1 MKKIFISFLA
11 LFAVAICFPQEQVQ
25 ELTIEGLKE
34 KVTVRRD
41 NRWIPYIEASNED
54 DLYFAQGYVTA
65 SDRLWQMDLLRRV
78 AKGETAEIFGKMA
91 LEQDKYWRRFGF
103 LQVVE
108 KSYEILDPKLKKT
121 LENYSRGVN
130 AYIRSLDEK
139 PLPTEF
145 RLLQYKPKEWKPTDT
160 MIIGKIL
167 AEALSTTWKN
177 DLLYANLQKSLPKEK
192 FADVVN
198 IVTKHDVVLFGKDTE
213 NSQKPEEKQ
222 IETTQVSSAALE
234 LANRE
239 LAIRKESLQMIGF
252 YAEDSAASNNWVI
265 SGKRTLDGKPILAND
280 PHLPPTAPGIWYL
293 VHLSTPEMRVAGVT
307 FPGVPG
313 VILGHNE
320 FIAWGATNVGPDVQ
334 DLYLEE
340 FNAEGKYKTPNGWEV
355 PIIRR
360 EEIKYRPNP
369 LSVQTES
376 QIFEFVETRNGIVI
390 LEEQGKKYAL
400 RWTALNPENQE
411 FETFYYLNRAKN
423 WEDFKAALKKYGG
436 PMQNFVYADV
446 KGNIGW
452 YAAGRVPIRRVG
464 YGQEPYIG
472 YEASGDWIGFIPFD
486 ELPHLYNP
494 PEGFIVT
501 ANQRIIGT
509 GYKYQQIS
517 REIAP
522 PWRARRIY
530 ELLKANTKVTMNDV
544 RDIQYDIFNIPLSKL
559 ARVIVQSSSAS
570 EETLVLL
577 RGWDGKMAWDSKAAV
592 VVNQIKNCIADKIAD
607 DNKPLPFQ
615 VVREKLIWWITEE
628 KPARWLPRNFKT
640 YDDLIKTCDAEAKS
654 SLGKLLGEDQK
665 NWIWGNFYVANFT
678 HPLAAVKPPSGV
690 NPFEVKFKSVS
701 GSGQTPN
708 VGAFV
713 SMRFIASPG
722 AWDATRQVIPLG
734 QSGDPQSPYWKD
746 QFEAWRTGTSQV
758 FPFSKE
764 AVLKAT
770 KQTLILQP
778 KNQNTLSVKK
788 HLIDIKSA
796 F

>member
-1 MKKIFISFLA
+1 MKKIFFSFLA
-11 LFAVAICFPQEQVQ
+11 VFAVAICFPQEQVQ
-25 ELTIEGLKE
+25 EVTIESLKE
-34 KVTVRRD
+34 KVTIRRD

-54 DLYFAQGYVTA
+54 DLYFAQGYIMA

-78 AKGETAEIFGKMA
+78 AKGETAEIFGKTM

-103 LQVVE
+103 SQVVE
-108 KSYEILDPKLKKT
+108 KSYEILDPKLKKA

-139 PLPTEF
+139 SLPTEF

-167 AEALSTTWKN
+167 AEALSTTWKI

-192 FADVVN
+192 FADVAN
-198 IVTKHDVVLFGKDTE
+198 IVTKYDVVLFGKDTE
-213 NSQKPEEKQ
+213 NAQKPEEKAKQ
-222 IETTQVSSAALE
+222 IETHQVSSAVLE

-239 LAIRKESLQMIGF
+239 LMIRKESLQMIGF

-340 FNAEGKYKTPNGWEV
+340 FNAEGKYKTPNGWEA

-369 LSVQTES
+369 LSPQTES
-376 QIFEFVETRNGIVI
+376 QIFEFVETRNGVVI

-472 YEASGDWIGFIPFD
+472 YETSGDWVGFIPFD

-494 PEGFIVT
+494 PEGFIAT
-501 ANQRIIGT
+501 ANQRIVGT
-509 GYKYQQIS
+509 SYKYQQIS

-530 ELLKANTKVTMNDV
+530 ELLKANTKVTINDV

-559 ARVIVQSSSAS
+559 ARAIVQLSSAS
-570 EETLVLL
+570 EETLTLL

-592 VVNQIKNCIADKIAD
+592 VINQIKNCIADKIAD
-607 DNKPLPFQ
+607 DNKPLPSQ
-615 VVREKLIWWITEE
+615 VIREKLLSWIIEE
-628 KPARWLPRNFKT
+628 KPARWLPKNFKT
-640 YDDLIKTCDAEAKS
+640 YDDLMKTCDAEAKS
-654 SLGKLLGEDQK
+654 SLSKLLGEDQN

-678 HPLAAVKPPSGV
+678 HPLAAVKSPFGV
-690 NPFEVKFKSVS
+690 NPFEVKFKNVS

-722 AWDATRQVIPLG
+722 AWDETRQVIPLG
-734 QSGDPQSPYWKD
+734 QSGHPQSPYWKD
-746 QFEAWRTGTSQV
+746 QFEAWRTGIPQV

-764 AVLKAT
+764 AVLKTT
-770 KQTLILQP
+770 KQTLVLQP
-778 KNQNTLSVKK
+778 KNQNSLSVKK
-788 HLIDIKSA
+788 RTL
-796 F
+796 

>member
-1 MKKIFISFLA
+1 MKKIFFSFLA
-11 LFAVAICFPQEQVQ
+11 VFAVAICFPQEQVQ
-25 ELTIEGLKE
+25 EVTIESLKE
-34 KVTVRRD
+34 KVTIRRD

-54 DLYFAQGYVTA
+54 DLYFAQGYIMA

-78 AKGETAEIFGKMA
+78 AKGETAEIFGKTM

-103 LQVVE
+103 SQVVE
-108 KSYEILDPKLKKT
+108 KSYEILDPKLKKA

-139 PLPTEF
+139 SLPTEF

-167 AEALSTTWKN
+167 AEALSTTWKI

-192 FADVVN
+192 FADVAN
-198 IVTKHDVVLFGKDTE
+198 IVTKYDVVLFGKDTE
-213 NSQKPEEKQ
+213 NAQKPEEKAKQ
-222 IETTQVSSAALE
+222 IETHQVSSAVLE

-239 LAIRKESLQMIGF
+239 LMIRKESLQMIGF

-340 FNAEGKYKTPNGWEV
+340 FNAEGKYKTPNGWEA

-369 LSVQTES
+369 LSPQTES
-376 QIFEFVETRNGIVI
+376 QIFEFVETRNGVVI

-472 YEASGDWIGFIPFD
+472 YETSGDWVGFIPFD

-501 ANQRIIGT
+501 ANQRIVGT
-509 GYKYQQIS
+509 SYKYQQIS

-530 ELLKANTKVTMNDV
+530 ELLKANTKVTINDV

-559 ARVIVQSSSAS
+559 ARAIVQLSSAS
-570 EETLVLL
+570 EETLTLL

-592 VVNQIKNCIADKIAD
+592 VINQIKNCIADKIAD
-607 DNKPLPFQ
+607 DNKPLPSQ
-615 VVREKLIWWITEE
+615 VIREKLLSWIIEE
-628 KPARWLPRNFKT
+628 KPARWLPKNFKT
-640 YDDLIKTCDAEAKS
+640 YDDLMKTCDAEAKS
-654 SLGKLLGEDQK
+654 SLSKLLGEDQN

-678 HPLAAVKPPSGV
+678 HPLAAVKSPFGV
-690 NPFEVKFKSVS
+690 NPFEVKFKNVS

-722 AWDATRQVIPLG
+722 AWDETRQVIPLG
-734 QSGDPQSPYWKD
+734 QSGHPQSPYWKD
-746 QFEAWRTGTSQV
+746 QFEAWRTGIPQV

-764 AVLKAT
+764 AVLKTT
-770 KQTLILQP
+770 KQTLVLQP
-778 KNQNTLSVKK
+778 KNQNSLSAKKRTL
-788 HLIDIKSA
+788 
-796 F
+796 

>member
-1 MKKIFISFLA
+1 MKKIFFSFLA
-11 LFAVAICFPQEQVQ
+11 VFAVAICFPQEQVQ
-25 ELTIEGLKE
+25 EVTIESLKE
-34 KVTVRRD
+34 KVTIRRD

-54 DLYFAQGYVTA
+54 DLYFAQGYIMA

-78 AKGETAEIFGKMA
+78 AKGETAEIFGKTM

-103 LQVVE
+103 SQVVE
-108 KSYEILDPKLKKT
+108 KSYEILDPKLKKA

-139 PLPTEF
+139 SLPTEF

-167 AEALSTTWKN
+167 AEALSTTWKI

-192 FADVVN
+192 FADVAN
-198 IVTKHDVVLFGKDTE
+198 IVTKYDVVLFGKDTE
-213 NSQKPEEKQ
+213 NAQKPEEKAKQ
-222 IETTQVSSAALE
+222 IETHQVSSAVLE

-239 LAIRKESLQMIGF
+239 LMIRKESLQMIGF

-340 FNAEGKYKTPNGWEV
+340 FNAEGKYKTPNGWEA

-369 LSVQTES
+369 LSPQTES
-376 QIFEFVETRNGIVI
+376 QIFEFVETRNGVVI

-472 YEASGDWIGFIPFD
+472 YETSGDWVGFIPFD

-501 ANQRIIGT
+501 ANQRIVGT
-509 GYKYQQIS
+509 SYKYQQIS

-530 ELLKANTKVTMNDV
+530 GLLKANTKVTINDV

-559 ARVIVQSSSAS
+559 ARAIVQLSSAS
-570 EETLVLL
+570 EETLTLL

-592 VVNQIKNCIADKIAD
+592 VINQIKNCIADKIAD
-607 DNKPLPFQ
+607 DNKPLPSQ
-615 VVREKLIWWITEE
+615 VIREKLLSWIIEE
-628 KPARWLPRNFKT
+628 KPARWLPKNFKT
-640 YDDLIKTCDAEAKS
+640 YDDLMKTCDAEAKS
-654 SLGKLLGEDQK
+654 SLSKLLGEDQN

-678 HPLAAVKPPSGV
+678 HPLAAVKSPFGV
-690 NPFEVKFKSVS
+690 NPFEVKFKNVS

-722 AWDATRQVIPLG
+722 AWDETRQVIPLG
-734 QSGDPQSPYWKD
+734 QSGHPQSPYWKD
-746 QFEAWRTGTSQV
+746 QFEAWRTGIPQV

-764 AVLKAT
+764 AVLKTT
-770 KQTLILQP
+770 KQTLVLQP
-778 KNQNTLSVKK
+778 KNQNSLSVKK
-788 HLIDIKSA
+788 RTL
-796 F
+796 